1 MDKIELLLE
10 KLDNRIPQSLAMKLD
25 KLDDFEEKLVLAQ
38 HEYTEEPTE
47 ENKDSLKEITDFVN
61 KLRAEVESNLEK
73 LVSQKEAKEKEEEE
87 KKGTPEP
94 QPTPAPA
101 STEGK
106 PTEEADDKDKDKDKD
121 KEKKGISVFGVVL
134 GVTLLVATA
143 GAYNYF
149 SKNK

>member
-1 MDKIELLLE
+1 M
-10 KLDNRIPQSLAMKLD
+10 
-25 KLDDFEEKLVLAQ
+25 
-38 HEYTEEPTE
+38 
-47 ENKDSLKEITDFVN
+47 KEITDFVN
-61 KLRAEVESNLEK
+61 QLRVEVESNLQK
-73 LVSQKEAKEKEEEE
+73 LVSQKEAKDKEEE
-87 KKGTPEP
+87 KKGTPAP

-106 PTEEADDKDKDKDKD
+106 PAEEVDDKDKDKDKD

>member
-10 KLDNRIPQSLAMKLD
+10 KLDNRIPQSLANKLD
-25 KLDDFEEKLVLAQ
+25 KLDDFEEKLLIAQ
-38 HEYTEEPTE
+38 QEYTEEPTE

-61 KLRAEVESNLEK
+61 QLRVEVESNLQK
-73 LVSQKEAKEKEEEE
+73 LVSQKEAKDKEEE
-87 KKGTPEP
+87 KKGTPAP

-106 PTEEADDKDKDKDKD
+106 PAEEVDDKDKDKDKD

>member
-10 KLDNRIPQSLAMKLD
+10 KLDNRIPQSLANKLD
-25 KLDDFEEKLVLAQ
+25 KLDDFEEKLLIAQ
-38 HEYTEEPTE
+38 QEYTEEPTE

-61 KLRAEVESNLEK
+61 QLRAEVESNLQK
-73 LVSQKEAKEKEEEE
+73 LVSQKEAKDKEEE
-87 KKGTPEP
+87 KKGTPAP

-101 STEGK
+101 STDGK
-106 PTEEADDKDKDKDKD
+106 PAEEVDDKDKDKDKD
-121 KEKKGISVFGVVL
+121 KKGISVFGVVL

>member
-10 KLDNRIPQSLAMKLD
+10 KLDNRIPQSLANKLD
-25 KLDDFEEKLVLAQ
+25 KLDDFEEKLLIAQ
-38 HEYTEEPTE
+38 QEYTEEPTE

-61 KLRAEVESNLEK
+61 QLRAEVESNLQK
-73 LVSQKEAKEKEEEE
+73 LVSQKEAKDKEEE
-87 KKGTPEP
+87 KKGTPAP

-101 STEGK
+101 STDGK
-106 PTEEADDKDKDKDKD
+106 PAEEVDDKDKD

>member
-10 KLDNRIPQSLAMKLD
+10 KLDNRIPQSLANKLD
-25 KLDDFEEKLVLAQ
+25 KLDDFEEKLLIAQ
-38 HEYTEEPTE
+38 QEYTEEPTE

-61 KLRAEVESNLEK
+61 QLRAEVESNLQK
-73 LVSQKEAKEKEEEE
+73 LVSQKEAKDKEEE
-87 KKGTPEP
+87 KKGTPAP

-106 PTEEADDKDKDKDKD
+106 PAEEVDDKDKDKD

>member
-1 MDKIELLLE
+1 MDKIELLLK
-10 KLDNRIPQSLAMKLD
+10 KLNNRVPKSVATRLDEYYGLCDKYDDAEAEFNENPSDENKAKIDEINQYIDSL
-25 KLDDFEEKLVLAQ
+25 EQKLVVTL
-38 HEYTEEPTE
+38 TG
-47 ENKDSLKEITDFVN
+47 
-61 KLRAEVESNLEK
+61 
-73 LVSQKEAKEKEEEE
+73 LVQEKEEEE
-87 KKGTPEP
+87 KGGTPAP

-101 STEGK
+101 STDGK
-106 PTEEADDKDKDKDKD
+106 PAEEVDDKDKD

>member
-10 KLDNRIPQSLAMKLD
+10 KLDNRIPQSLANKLD
-25 KLDDFEEKLVLAQ
+25 KLDDFEEKLLIAQ
-38 HEYTEEPTE
+38 QEYTEEPTE

-61 KLRAEVESNLEK
+61 QLRAEVESNLQK
-73 LVSQKEAKEKEEEE
+73 LVSQKEAKEKEEKE
-87 KKGTPEP
+87 KQGTPAP

-106 PTEEADDKDKDKDKD
+106 PAEEVDDKDKDKD

>member
-10 KLDNRIPQSLAMKLD
+10 KLDNRIPQSLANKLD
-25 KLDDFEEKLVLAQ
+25 KLDDFEEKLLIAQ
-38 HEYTEEPTE
+38 REYTEEPTE

-61 KLRAEVESNLEK
+61 QLRAEVESNLQK

-87 KKGTPEP
+87 KQGTPAP

-101 STEGK
+101 STDGK
-106 PTEEADDKDKDKDKD
+106 PAEEVDDKDKDKD

>member
-10 KLDNRIPQSLAMKLD
+10 KLDNRIPQSLANKLD
-25 KLDDFEEKLVLAQ
+25 KLDDFEEKLLIAQ
-38 HEYTEEPTE
+38 QEYTEEPTE

-61 KLRAEVESNLEK
+61 QLRAEVESNLQK
-73 LVSQKEAKEKEEEE
+73 LVSQKEAKEKEEKE
-87 KKGTPEP
+87 KQGTPAP

-106 PTEEADDKDKDKDKD
+106 PAEEVDDKDKDKDKD